1 MLGELAPVYDKWSKG
16 DKKGSEAGEEPAWV
30 EVLTEILISLLAQNN
45 HLLRGVVGA
54 VFIVVGREI
63 TAPAMDSLQA
73 VVKQK
78 YGEDEGEDDEDDEEI
93 DDEDDED
100 EGQEEN
106 GNEKESSE
114 EEDSSDDEEEQKNI
128 DPALLTKL
136 SGALGDHAADS
147 EDDIDMDEVP
157 DEDMAKFDEKLVE
170 ALKAL
175 GCRKDGLGKKKAT
188 LSSLASMHFKLR
200 VLELVELYLTHS
212 PNTAHLPTID
222 PTLLESLDKALRSG
236 SAQEPLVKRLVFAL
250 AKLASVKIKVEG
262 IVSSVVG

>member
-1 MLGELAPVYDKWSKG
+1 MYDKWSKG

-157 DEDMAKFDEKLVE
+157 DEDMAKFVQPRQHALQAEGVGAGGAVPDPLPQHCPPPHHCPHLARIPGQGFEVWQRPGAPGQE
-170 ALKAL
+170 A
-175 GCRKDGLGKKKAT
+175 GLCFG
-188 LSSLASMHFKLR
+188 
-200 VLELVELYLTHS
+200 
-212 PNTAHLPTID
+212 
-222 PTLLESLDKALRSG
+222 
-236 SAQEPLVKRLVFAL
+236 Q
-250 AKLASVKIKVEG
+250 
-262 IVSSVVG
+262 VGECQNKG